1 MLKFL
6 KPKILIVE
14 DESIEALNFELYLNS
29 FGYHVVGIASTGED
43 AIRKVDELNPDL
55 VLMDIVL
62 KGDMDGIEA
71 ASKIKEKIDI
81 PLVYLT
87 AHPDENALKRAK
99 LTSPYGYIVKPIQK
113 SVLQNT
119 IELAL
124 YKHSME
130 RKLKESQEHLENF
143 FNNAPI
149 GIFQSSVEGK
159 LYQVNKSLSDMLWY
173 ESPEEFIS
181 TVNKTD
187 IENKLFVEK
196 EKRSLFLSEV
206 LDDDNWHSYE
216 NRIYR
221 KDGSII
227 TIEISFRSVK
237 DQHGTVKYLEGFVK
251 DITERKKAEEIL
263 LMEKML
269 AFALSESSDLKETLN
284 ICLNVAIRISRMD
297 SGGIYLIDDDSGD
310 MELEVHFGLSDDFI
324 TTASYYKA
332 DSPSVQLVMK
342 GQPIYTPYKNMNIPL
357 PEARLKEDI
366 RAIAIIPITYHGKVI
381 ASLNVASHTLD
392 KIPEQNKKALETI
405 SSQISGAIVR
415 SKAEKALFE
424 SEKRY
429 RELVDNSLLAIFE
442 TSLNG
447 EILYANEAMTK
458 ITGHSFDDLKDINI
472 IQFYENSFDREKFIE
487 NIKKFNSLS
496 QKELKAISKTG
507 ETYDLI
513 INAHL
518 TSNNTIS
525 GMIMDIS
532 ERKRNEDKIKKS
544 LEEKELL
551 LNEIHHRVKNNL
563 QIISSLLNL
572 QEIYVTED
580 PAAINVLKESQNRVV
595 SMAMIHEMLYQSKDI
610 NRVNLS
616 DYIKN
621 LVTTLS
627 HSYGKSNVGI
637 IMDVEETYLNIETA
651 VPCGLIINELVSNSF
666 KHAFPDKE
674 GELSIYLDSQE
685 NCFRLVISDDGV
697 GFPENVDFQNIETS
711 LGLKLVNI
719 LVKQIEGSIEVDR
732 TFGTKFS
739 INFKEQKYKKRTDL

>member
-14 DESIEALNFELYLNS
+14 DESIEALNFELYINS

-187 IENKLFVEK
+187 IEKKLFVEK

-381 ASLNVASHTLD
+381 ASLNVASHTLN

-472 IQFYENSFDREKFIE
+472 IQFYENTFDREKFIE

-496 QKELKAISKTG
+496 QKELKAVSKTG

-627 HSYGKSNVGI
+627 HSYGKSNVEI

-674 GELSIYLDSQE
+674 GELSICLDSQE

-739 INFKEQKYKKRTDL
+739 INFKEQEYKKRTDL

>member
-1 MLKFL
+1 MKFL

-173 ESPEEFIS
+173 ESPEELIS

-206 LDDDNWHSYE
+206 LDDDDWHSYE

-381 ASLNVASHTLD
+381 ASLNVASHTLN

-472 IQFYENSFDREKFIE
+472 IQFYENTFDREKFIE

-627 HSYGKSNVGI
+627 HSYGKSNVEI

-674 GELSIYLDSQE
+674 GELSICLDSQE

-739 INFKEQKYKKRTDL
+739 INFKEQEYKKRTDL